1 MEGGNSK
8 QEDANSSPATATTGK
23 EKKER
28 ERERERERGCERR
41 TSLQFFDIDSSS
53 DFVTRQEYD
62 SLEPRQTCM

>member
-28 ERERERERGCERR
+28 EREREREREVVKEELLCN
-41 TSLQFFDIDSSS
+41 SLILT
-53 DFVTRQEYD
+53 VPLT
-62 SLEPRQTCM
+62 L

>member
-23 EKKER
+23 EKK
-28 ERERERERGCERR
+28 ERERERGCERR